1 MIRKILFAVALWMSA
16 FCVFAQSMTDSQ
28 IISFVK
34 QEQAKGEQ
42 EIESAEFPDDEVER
56 EDMDDTRVIMT
67 HTPYAETGDE
77 EVED

>member
-34 QEQAKGEQ
+34 QEQAKGSNQEAIVTKLLQKGVTPEQ
-42 EIESAEFPDDEVER
+42 LRRLKRKLEAEQTQPGAQ
-56 EDMDDTRVIMT
+56 
-67 HTPYAETGDE
+67 P
-77 EVED
+77 